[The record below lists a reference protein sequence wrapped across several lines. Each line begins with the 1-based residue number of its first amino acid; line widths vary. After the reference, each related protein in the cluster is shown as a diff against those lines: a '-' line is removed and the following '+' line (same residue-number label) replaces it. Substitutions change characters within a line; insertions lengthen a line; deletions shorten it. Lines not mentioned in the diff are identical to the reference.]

1 VTARTLNGF
10 ADGILANSPGWYGFL
25 SPNFMIKSVAMA
37 NATMEI
43 VKLKQGGTQVVRFK
57 GLVTA
62 GVEWI
67 YENSNE
73 GGAGVQK
80 SFDSDGGATKNLGFS
95 ATEIFT
101 ITALR
106 RGEATLR
113 FRQVRQ
119 WEPGKPPKDE
129 KLMKLLV
136 D

>member
-1 VTARTLNGF
+1 
-10 ADGILANSPGWYGFL
+10 
-25 SPNFMIKSVAMA
+25 MA

-43 VKLKQGGTQVVRFK
+43 VKLKPGGQQVIRLK

-62 GVEWI
+62 GFEWT

-73 GGAGVQK
+73 KVAGVQK
-80 SFDSDGGATKNLGFS
+80 TFDNDAATAKNLGFS

-101 ITALR
+101 ITALQ

-129 KLMKLLV
+129 KVLKLLV

>member
-1 VTARTLNGF
+1 
-10 ADGILANSPGWYGFL
+10 
-25 SPNFMIKSVAMA
+25 MA
-37 NATMEI
+37 NTTMEI
-43 VKLKQGGTQVVRFK
+43 VKLKEGGTQVIRLK

-62 GVEWI
+62 GFEWI

-73 GGAGVQK
+73 GVAGVQK
-80 SFDSDGGATKNLGFS
+80 TFDNDGANAKNLGFS

-101 ITALR
+101 VTALK
-106 RGEATLR
+106 RGEATLH